1 MALVV
6 RHRKRRRRRGGL
18 TAPDRP
24 AGDDGGVKSLLVAA
38 RCCAVA
44 GWVFW
49 ILVQIVAED
58 PFPPEISMSQYGV
71 GPDGWLFSLWVV
83 LLATGPLLLQF
94 YRPVPGAARWLLII
108 GYIATWLLAIVR
120 TDEGG
125 LQMSVQAKV
134 HMFGAIVA
142 LSCLPL
148 GMVLALLRARR
159 PWRPIGIVLGAA
171 AIITGLLV
179 VLSATGLDTAGMG
192 APASWALWEGT
203 LTIIEMLL
211 VSAYALGVNTIEP
224 VPRRRRVAASR

>member
-1 MALVV
+1 MN
-6 RHRKRRRRRGGL
+6 
-18 TAPDRP
+18 
-24 AGDDGGVKSLLVAA
+24 SLLVAG

-44 GWVFW
+44 GWIFW
-49 ILVQIVAED
+49 ILVQIVAKD

-71 GPDGWLFSLWVV
+71 GPDGWLFSLWVI

-125 LQMSVQAKV
+125 LQMSIQAKV
-134 HMFGAIVA
+134 HMFGAIIA

-148 GMVLALLRARR
+148 GMVLALVRARP
-159 PWRPIGIVLGAA
+159 PWRPFGLVLGAT
-171 AIITGLLV
+171 AIVAGLLV
-179 VLSATGLDTAGMG
+179 VLSAVGLDTAGIG

-203 LTIIEMLL
+203 LTIVEMLL
-211 VSAYALGVNTIEP
+211 VSVYALGVNTIRP
-224 VPRRRRVAASR
+224 MSGRGQLVPL